1 MRASLV
7 LGLVLLLAGCGG
19 LPFGQRATP
28 TPIATNPIAVS
39 QSVPNGRVEIRLK
52 PSYLRGETM
61 VAVIR
66 LVPSSGTLR
75 GPLDPYIQASG
86 FSGTATVRNL
96 APLPQVATAPGAAES
111 EILWDGLD
119 NGGRIVPADDYSL
132 VVAVIDDQGRR
143 TLVGATVVVVD
154 RR

>member
-1 MRASLV
+1 MRAAAIALA
-7 LGLVLLLAGCGG
+7 LLLSACGG
-19 LPFGQRATP
+19 LPFGREATP
-28 TPIATNPIAVS
+28 TPFATNPIAVS
-39 QSVPNGRVEIRLK
+39 QDVPNGRVEIRLK
-52 PSYLRGETM
+52 PSYLRGETV
-61 VAVIR
+61 VAVVR

-75 GPLDPYIQASG
+75 GPLEPYIQASG

-96 APLPQVATAPGAAES
+96 APLPQVANAGGAAES

-132 VVAVIDDQGRR
+132 VIAVIDDQGRR